1 MKKTITKLILSF
13 SAFLATNLWIIG
25 KGVTKGAAK
34 YFISSTVEETIL
46 FILLQIFVIAIYFI
60 HPLKTK
66 KEKLIYWCISETLV
80 IITVIFWGLI
90 VVGPIWLR

>member
-1 MKKTITKLILSF
+1 MKKLIIKLILSI
-13 SAFLATNLWIIG
+13 SAFLTVNMWIIG

-46 FILLQIFVIAIYFI
+46 FIALQLIVIVIYFI